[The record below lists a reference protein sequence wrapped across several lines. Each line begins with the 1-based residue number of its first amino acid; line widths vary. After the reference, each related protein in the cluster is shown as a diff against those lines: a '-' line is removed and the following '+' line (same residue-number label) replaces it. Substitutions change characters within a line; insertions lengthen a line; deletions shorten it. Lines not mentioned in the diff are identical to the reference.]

1 MNNVWDWIFPHLFY
15 FLCVSFSISFPN
27 ECILCVSCYHPTT
40 TTNPQP
46 HYKHRMLLYQCYGR
60 FSSNCRENVESIAV
74 NCWVTCF
81 SIGTKECQ
89 ECSIRAV
96 SQRGMMKKRNRWN
109 NEEKKET
116 QTCIYDSYIH
126 SHHKRGNKRIMGV
139 GKFASSSCCTRLIS
153 LWVFRKWY

>member
-1 MNNVWDWIFPHLFY
+1 
-15 FLCVSFSISFPN
+15 
-27 ECILCVSCYHPTT
+27 
-40 TTNPQP
+40 
-46 HYKHRMLLYQCYGR
+46 MLLYQCYGR

-139 GKFASSSCCTRLIS
+139 GNLLRVASVFESSRYESSENDINVQWESYKIVL
-153 LWVFRKWY
+153 LVLAMGKLK